1 MPALAKAV
9 TKAMG
14 DCQAYRISP
23 NDTNYLAIV
32 FAPKSDGVALT
43 CVIEIFEPKGKTPP
57 NVHQR
62 AHEYFFVL
70 QGEGLAYADDDPPVP
85 LKAGDALLV
94 RPGTMHVIE
103 NTGTGKLYTLTI
115 QTPDEEFEALI
126 RRGTPVPLDAEDKA
140 VLSRVAARRPLS

>member
-1 MPALAKAV
+1 MAV
-9 TKAMG
+9 VAKAMG
-14 DCQAYRISP
+14 ECRAYRISP
-23 NDTNYLAIV
+23 GDTNYLAIV
-32 FAPKSDGVALT
+32 FDPKADGVDLT
-43 CVIEIFEPKGKTPP
+43 CVVEIFEAKGKTPP

-70 QGEGLAYADDDPPVP
+70 EGAGLAYADDEPPVP

-94 RPGTMHVIE
+94 RPGTTHVIE
-103 NTGTGKLYTLTI
+103 NTGPGKLYTLTI

-140 VLSRVAARRPLS
+140 VLTRARLIR